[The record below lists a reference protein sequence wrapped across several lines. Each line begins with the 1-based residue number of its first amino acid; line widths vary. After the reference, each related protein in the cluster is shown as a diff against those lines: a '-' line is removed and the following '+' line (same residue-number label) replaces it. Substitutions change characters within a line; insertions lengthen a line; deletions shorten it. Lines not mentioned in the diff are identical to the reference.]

1 MEENIKFYVKRHIES
16 EKIDISNR
24 KKTKKIIL
32 NYKPDFIFHLAA
44 QALVNKSYQ
53 DPLQTFKTNAIGSAN
68 ILNAIKNLS
77 KDEFEF
83 VWGKLY
89 TSYINA
95 LNDELTF
102 EIISE
107 NSLKESVHNL
117 EPSY

>member
-1 MEENIKFYVKRHIES
+1 MMFDSYHIYFKGE
-16 EKIDISNR
+16 
-24 KKTKKIIL
+24 IL
-32 NYKPDFIFHLAA
+32 F
-44 QALVNKSYQ
+44 
-53 DPLQTFKTNAIGSAN
+53 
-68 ILNAIKNLS
+68 KNLS

-95 LNDELTF
+95 MNDELTF

-107 NSLKESVHNL
+107 NSVKESVHNL

>member
-1 MEENIKFYVKRHIES
+1 MFDSYHIYFKGE
-16 EKIDISNR
+16 
-24 KKTKKIIL
+24 IL
-32 NYKPDFIFHLAA
+32 F
-44 QALVNKSYQ
+44 
-53 DPLQTFKTNAIGSAN
+53 
-68 ILNAIKNLS
+68 KNLS

-95 LNDELTF
+95 LNKELTF

-107 NSLKESVHNL
+107 KSVKESAYNL

>member
-1 MEENIKFYVKRHIES
+1 MFDSYHIYF
-16 EKIDISNR
+16 KGDI
-24 KKTKKIIL
+24 L
-32 NYKPDFIFHLAA
+32 F
-44 QALVNKSYQ
+44 
-53 DPLQTFKTNAIGSAN
+53 
-68 ILNAIKNLS
+68 KNLT

-95 LNDELTF
+95 LNEDLTF

-107 NSLKESVHNL
+107 KSVKESAYNL

>member
-1 MEENIKFYVKRHIES
+1 MMFDSYHIYFKGE
-16 EKIDISNR
+16 
-24 KKTKKIIL
+24 IL
-32 NYKPDFIFHLAA
+32 F
-44 QALVNKSYQ
+44 
-53 DPLQTFKTNAIGSAN
+53 
-68 ILNAIKNLS
+68 KNLS

-95 LNDELTF
+95 LNEDLTV

-107 NSLKESVHNL
+107 KSVKESAYNL

>member
-1 MEENIKFYVKRHIES
+1 MEYYLSYFLVAINTPSLNSCVKKGQEYFSIMFDSYHIYFKGE
-16 EKIDISNR
+16 
-24 KKTKKIIL
+24 IL
-32 NYKPDFIFHLAA
+32 F
-44 QALVNKSYQ
+44 
-53 DPLQTFKTNAIGSAN
+53 
-68 ILNAIKNLS
+68 KNLS